1 MKLKKKDD
9 KYKIPKEHNSDRIPL
24 SGPFTIVSILG
35 FLISVTF
42 TVSGRFNQ
50 WFLWA
55 GENAGNTWG
64 FLFTLFFLML
74 LIASMVSIT
83 PKGEF

>member
-1 MKLKKKDD
+1 MIKKIKDPHP
-9 KYKIPKEHNSDRIPL
+9 IPKEHNSDRIPM

-35 FLISVTF
+35 FLISAMF
-42 TVSGRFNQ
+42 TISGRFNQ
-50 WFLWA
+50 WFMWA

-74 LIASMVSIT
+74 LIASIISIT
-83 PKGEF
+83 PKGDF